1 MERALC
7 RCAIAAGYRYRF
19 IRRIVRIVPVPT
31 MSSSTEP
38 APMTKVLIFGGKT
51 GWIGGLMAELVNKKE
66 GTCTC
71 TCTLRCVRHWRC
83 IRRMFVCRHLLS
95 PTTYEFRVHHSVHH
109 LMNVCCIVRI
119 SMHLLSHLLLAFT
132 LVN

>member
-66 GTCTC
+66 GTCTYMYMYVALC
-71 TCTLRCVRHWRC
+71 PTLA
-83 IRRMFVCRHLLS
+83 MYPEDVCL
-95 PTTYEFRVHHSVHH
+95 
-109 LMNVCCIVRI
+109 
-119 SMHLLSHLLLAFT
+119 
-132 LVN
+132 